1 MEKRSLS
8 NIMSSSPEFFRFCL
22 VGAMNTGVDFAVF
35 TLLSYGS
42 MPLIAVQIVSY
53 SCGVL
58 NSFLMN
64 RTWTFKRTDRST
76 IQFIRFVT
84 LSLLT
89 MAVTYG
95 LMIEFHNQWQWPL
108 PLSKFVATGLSL
120 GINFVGSRLWVF
132 SPNTP

>member
-1 MEKRSLS
+1 MERRSLTNKMS
-8 NIMSSSPEFFRFCL
+8 NSPEFFRFCL
-22 VGAMNTGVDFAVF
+22 VGVMNTGVDFAVF
-35 TLLSYGS
+35 TLLSVGS
-42 MPLIAVQIVSY
+42 IPLIAAQIVSY

-76 IQFIRFVT
+76 IQFIRFVS

-108 PLSKFVATGLSL
+108 LLSKFVATGLSL